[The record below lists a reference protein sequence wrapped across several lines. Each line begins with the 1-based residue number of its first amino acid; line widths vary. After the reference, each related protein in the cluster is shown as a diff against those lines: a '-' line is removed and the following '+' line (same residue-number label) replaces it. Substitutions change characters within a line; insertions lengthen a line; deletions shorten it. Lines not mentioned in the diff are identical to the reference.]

1 MSLLKNCDE
10 CNMTCCPNYD
20 PDSIKGLGE
29 KMAKKC
35 MEKIRKNVEKEL
47 NPSFIE
53 EMKEISKEESI
64 RVDDINDLFDDV
76 IPFKSIDE
84 LYERYD
90 LKEEKVE

>member
-29 KMAKKC
+29 KMAKEC
-35 MEKIRKNVEKEL
+35 MEKIRKNVEKEF

-53 EMKEISKEESI
+53 EMKE
-64 RVDDINDLFDDV
+64 
-76 IPFKSIDE
+76 

-90 LKEEKVE
+90 LKDEKVE